1 MSDDRHLE
9 TLAQLAH
16 SDHATPT
23 GPVAWDR
30 CDQPLCR
37 TSQAVLADERRHPMP
52 DVRFGPSPNVGEP
65 VAAENIVVGEDV
77 VARLVTELSEARAA
91 LARAEARTAALVE
104 ALAFYADEGT
114 YLCRPWAVEGGG
126 FSLADEDMGD
136 RARRALAGAVV
147 PRRGAMVGLIDGQ
160 RAGVARREYRA
171 PHGIGEGASDA

>member
-91 LARAEARTAALVE
+91 LAHAEARTAALVE
-104 ALAFYADEGT
+104 ACLIREHFPKAHPTQRDFVT
-114 YLCRPWAVEGGG
+114 CRLCDAV
-126 FSLADEDMGD
+126 GD
-136 RARRALAGAVV
+136 QDNPLDHVESCLLAGS
-147 PRRGAMVGLIDGQ
+147 DGQ
-160 RAGVARREYRA
+160 RAG
-171 PHGIGEGASDA
+171 GEEGG